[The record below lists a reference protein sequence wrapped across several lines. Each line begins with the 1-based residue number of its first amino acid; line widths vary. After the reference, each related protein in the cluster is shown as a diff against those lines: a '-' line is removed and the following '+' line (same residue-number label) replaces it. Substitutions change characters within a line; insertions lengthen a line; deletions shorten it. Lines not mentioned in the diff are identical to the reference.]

1 MSLGKNGNNLRYHF
15 ANSKSKFVNLEIPSI
30 ILEYRYVK
38 RYLSTYFA
46 SMILKFLKSQF
57 LVPFFITI
65 IEREDDKYN
74 IFFF

>member
-1 MSLGKNGNNLRYHF
+1 MSLGKNGNNRRYHF

-38 RYLSTYFA
+38 RYLSRYFA